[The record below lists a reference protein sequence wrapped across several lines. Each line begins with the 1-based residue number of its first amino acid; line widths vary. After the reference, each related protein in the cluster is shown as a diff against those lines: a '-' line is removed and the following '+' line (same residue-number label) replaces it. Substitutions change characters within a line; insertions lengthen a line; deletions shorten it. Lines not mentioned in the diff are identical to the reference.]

1 MTPERTHPAEHGPAV
16 WLGDAHGAAAPDALA
31 EALDRLYAAGPSPAR
46 TARAA
51 ATLARALEARRPP
64 VAYYHGLAHP
74 LVGRLFLAVGA
85 RGVLAV
91 GFDDAEPAFQ
101 ARLRRAG
108 LLPVRSPEQVA
119 PALAQMRDYLEGRRE
134 RFDLPLDLHA
144 LSEFQR
150 RVLLA
155 ASEIPRGQVHTY
167 GGLAARIGRPRAARA
182 VGRALGSNPIPI
194 ILPCHRVLASDGG
207 LGGYSGGR
215 GVETKRRLLR
225 LEGALPPEAHPRRPG
240 RVPSRQEAQ

>member
-1 MTPERTHPAEHGPAV
+1 MTTERKLSADHDLAV
-16 WLGDAHGAAAPDALA
+16 WLGDAPGSAAPDPLA
-31 EALDRLYAAGPSPAR
+31 EALDRLYAAGPPPAHA
-46 TARAA
+46 ARAA
-51 ATLARALEARRPP
+51 AALDRALAARRPA
-64 VAYYHGLAHP
+64 VAYYHGLSHP
-74 LVGRLFLAVGA
+74 LVGRVFLAVGE

-91 GFDDAEPAFQ
+91 SFDRAEPTFQ

-108 LLPVRSPEQVA
+108 LQPVASPERVA
-119 PALAQMRDYLEGRRE
+119 SAAAQMRDYLEGRRE
-134 RFDLPLDLHA
+134 RFDLPLDLRA
-144 LSEFQR
+144 LSDFQR

-155 ASEIPRGQVHTY
+155 AAEIPRGQVRTY

-215 GVETKRRLLR
+215 GVETKRRLLS
-225 LEGALPPEAHPRRPG
+225 LEGALPLSAQPERPG
-240 RVPSRQEAQ
+240 RVHPQQEAR